1 MSQKNR
7 FISFI
12 LVFALFFS
20 MPAIAVTPQEPSA
33 GKTISGTGD
42 GRQTDLPAYSEYRN
56 ALLAQGKLQS
66 NPGGEIVLEPEKI
79 RYPEGQIV
87 SLKKNIYDRP
97 GTALEW
103 TSDIGWIEWEM
114 EIEETGFYQLSL
126 EHIVH
131 SDVNYFAKRSLL
143 IDGQTLFS
151 EALDIDFYK
160 LFMDSG
166 EPLINSAGDQVRP
179 RQVEVKKWQTAMLED
194 SNGFYSEPFQ
204 VYLEKGRHTIR
215 LNYVENDMYV
225 GRLTLV
231 PYREILDYA
240 EVKETYQKEQ
250 YQNTGSEYDLTIQAE
265 EKDSLKNSQTVRRE
279 NDADPTCVPFSSK
292 ARLLNVIGGARWNT
306 GNQSITWSMEVKK
319 SGLYKISLKH
329 KQNLNNGL
337 PVYRKIE
344 IDGQVPFSELLS
356 YKFSYSKDWN
366 CETLSASNG
375 EPFLFY
381 LTEGTHTLKMT
392 VKYGEMA
399 EIIQSFNEDNQ
410 MLSKISLDI
419 TKLVGAVADPNY
431 DYEFFT
437 KIPTLEGDL
446 KQLAQSLEQ
455 KYDRINQISGRST
468 SVASNLLT
476 IKAQIEE
483 MLENPFG
490 IAKKISSISSAQT
503 SLGTWYMDLQSQPL
517 LLDYI
522 QITSPDTEIIT
533 PKAGFF
539 QKLFISLQSFLL
551 SFFKDYDNINDFSG
565 GESHSSV
572 ITVWVSRG
580 TEWAELIKEMAD
592 EEFTPETGVKVR
604 LNILPAGQLNAGSVN
619 VLMLSMVSGTAPDVA
634 MATDVTSPF
643 EFAVRDAVYDLS
655 RFADFEEV
663 SERFLAET
671 LVPFQYKQGV
681 FGLPENIDFKALFYR
696 TDIVE
701 DLDIPIPQTRDELY
715 RDVLPVLYQNGLQF
729 YYPRDD
735 SQFIYQYGADFY
747 TADGKKSALDTPEA
761 YMALKEE
768 TELYTNY
775 GIPVQAD
782 FYSRFRTGVMP
793 MGIGNFST
801 YIAVSVSAPELAGK
815 WDIAPIPGRLMEDG
829 MISRSAGNITLGADV
844 ILSQSAYPKEAWE
857 FLKWWTDTETQIKF
871 GREIEALIGPNARW
885 NSANLEA
892 FSAMPWDEEH
902 LETINMMWKDA
913 KEVPNVLGGYF
924 TTRHLTNAWNRT
936 IINGE
941 PLRDVLEEA
950 VEAINKE
957 MNMKQEE
964 YRVE

>member
-1 MSQKNR
+1 MNQKNR
-7 FISFI
+7 WISFF
-12 LVFALFFS
+12 LVFAFLFS
-20 MPAIAVTPQEPSA
+20 MPAIAVTPEEAAAIVAQEADSEPTDTQSYA
-33 GKTISGTGD
+33 DYLEALSKE
-42 GRQTDLPAYSEYRN
+42 GRL
-56 ALLAQGKLQS
+56 KS
-66 NPGGEIVLEPEKI
+66 NPGKEIVLTPEQM
-79 RYPEGQIV
+79 RLPDGQTAQ
-87 SLKKNIYDRP
+87 LQDNIFDKD
-97 GTALEW
+97 GKALEW
-103 TSDIGWIEWEM
+103 TSDIAWIEWEA
-114 EIEETGFYQLSL
+114 EIPEDGVYQFSIEQL
-126 EHIVH
+126 VH
-131 SDVNYFAKRSLL
+131 SDVNYFAKRSVQ
-143 IDGQTLFS
+143 IDGRTLFS
-151 EALDIDFYK
+151 EAMDIDFYK

-166 EPLINSAGDQVRP
+166 EPLVNSAGDQVRP
-179 RQVEVKKWQTAMLED
+179 RQEEIKKWQTTLLED
-194 SNGFYSEPFQ
+194 SNGFYSEPFGF
-204 VYLEKGRHTIR
+204 YLSKGKHTIR
-215 LNYVENDMYV
+215 MNYIDNDMYV
-225 GRLTLV
+225 GSFRLV
-231 PYREILDYA
+231 PYREIPDYA
-240 EVKETYQKEQ
+240 EVKAEYEAKQ
-250 YQNTGSEYDLTIQAE
+250 YPKADPAYDLIFQAE
-265 EKDSLKNSQTVRRE
+265 EKNSVKNSQTIRRE
-279 NDADPTCVPFSSK
+279 NDADPTCMPFSSK
-292 ARLLNVIGGARWNT
+292 YRMLNVIGGTRWNT
-306 GNQSITWSMEVKK
+306 GNQSITWSVDVKK
-319 SGLYKISLKH
+319 SGLYKISVKS

-344 IDGQVPFSELLS
+344 LDGQVPFAELLS
-356 YKFSYSKDWN
+356 YKFSYSKDWT
-366 CETLSASNG
+366 CETLSDANN
-375 EPFLFY
+375 EPYLFY
-381 LTEGTHTLKMT
+381 LSEGTHTLKMT

-410 MLSKISLDI
+410 LLSKISLDI
-419 TKLVGAVADPNY
+419 TKLVGSVADPNY

-437 KIPTLEGDL
+437 KIPTLEDDM
-446 KQLAQSLEQ
+446 KQLVESLGR
-455 KYDRINQISGRST
+455 KYDRINEISGRTT

-476 IKAQIEE
+476 IKAQFEE
-483 MLENPFG
+483 MLSNPFR
-490 IAKKISSISSAQT
+490 IASKISNISSAQT
-503 SLGTWYMDLQSQPL
+503 SMGTWYTDLQSQPL

-522 QITSPDTEIIT
+522 EVCSPDTEIVT
-533 PKAGFF
+533 PKASFF
-539 QKLFISLQSFLL
+539 QKLFISVQSFIL
-551 SFFKDYDNINDFSG
+551 SFFKDYDNVNDFQ
-565 GESHSSV
+565 GEDNQYHSA

-592 EEFTPETGVKVR
+592 EDFTPETGIKVK

-634 MATDVTSPF
+634 LATDVTSPF

-655 RFADFEEV
+655 QFEDFDSV
-663 SERFLAET
+663 SERFLSET

-681 FGLPENIDFKALFYR
+681 FGLPENIDFKVMFYR

-701 DLDIPIPQTRDELY
+701 DLNIPIPKTRDELY

-735 SQFIYQYGADFY
+735 SQFLYQYGADFY
-747 TADGKKSALDTPEA
+747 TVDGKKSGLDTQQA
-761 YMALKEE
+761 FLALKEE

-801 YIAVSVSAPELAGK
+801 YIAISVTAPELASR

-829 MISRSAGNITLGADV
+829 TISRSAGNITLGADV
-844 ILSQSAYPKEAWE
+844 ILNQSQHHEEAWE
-857 FLKWWTDTETQIKF
+857 FLKWWTSTETQIKF

-902 LETINMMWKDA
+902 LETIKMMWKDA

-964 YRVE
+964 YGIK